1 VILEGTLIVVPFN
14 VNIKFILLMDSNRRD
29 FLKKA
34 TLLSGAAITLPAI
47 NNAALAAAPAFN
59 MSGFVAPKIEKVR
72 VAVIGLG
79 MRGPGAVDR
88 LSYIEGAEIVALCDK
103 HADRVTKAQK
113 ILTSKGLNEA
123 KSYSGEDG
131 WQQMLKEVEL
141 DLVYICTPWA
151 FHAPMAIAA
160 MKAGSHAVTE
170 VPIGLTVAECW
181 EVVKTSE
188 QTKKHCMMLEN
199 CCYDFFEMLTL
210 NMARQGMFGELV
222 HAEGAYIHDLLD
234 LNFAKNGYDS
244 MWRLRENIKM
254 NGNLY
259 PTHGVGPIAQC
270 MNINYGDRMTHLV
283 AMQTN
288 DFMMGETA
296 RELAATDSFFQEFAG
311 KKFRG
316 NMDTTLIKTEKG
328 KTLMLQHDVTSPRPY
343 SRLHLLSGTKGFAQ
357 KYPTEN
363 IAFGHSFIKPEELK
377 DLYSKYTPE
386 LVKFIGEQAKDVGGH
401 GGMDF
406 MMDWRLI
413 DCLRNGLPLDQSV
426 YDGASWSSIVP
437 LSCESVAKNSKS
449 VNIPDFTKG
458 GWKTNKPHDLTLN
471 GGGNTKIRA
480 KVEKGQSK
488 QLNVG

>member
-1 VILEGTLIVVPFN
+1 
-14 VNIKFILLMDSNRRD
+14 MDSNRRD

-34 TLLSGAAITLPAI
+34 TILSSAAITLPTI
-47 NNAALAAAPAFN
+47 NNAALASSPSFN
-59 MSGFVAPKIEKVR
+59 MGGYAAPKIDKVR

-103 HADRVTKAQK
+103 HGERVTKAQK
-113 ILTSKGLNEA
+113 ILTNKGLKEA

-131 WQQMLKEVEL
+131 WQQMLKELEL

-151 FHAPMAIAA
+151 YHAPMAIAA
-160 MKAGSHAVTE
+160 MNSGSHAVTE
-170 VPIGLTVAECW
+170 VPIGLTIQECW
-181 EVVKTSE
+181 DVIKTSE
-188 QTKKHCMMLEN
+188 KTKKHCMMLEN

-210 NMARQGMFGELV
+210 NMTRQGLFGELV

-234 LNFAKNGYDS
+234 LNFNKKGYDN

-259 PTHGVGPIAQC
+259 PTHGIGPVAQC
-270 MNINYGDRMTHLV
+270 LNINYGDRMTHLV

-288 DFMMGETA
+288 DFMMGDTA
-296 RELAATDSFFQEFAG
+296 RELAANDAFYQEFVG
-311 KKFRG
+311 KKYRG

-328 KTLMLQHDVTSPRPY
+328 KTIMLQHDVTSPRPY
-343 SRLHLLSGTKGFAQ
+343 SRLHALSGTKGFAQ
-357 KYPTEN
+357 KYPKES
-363 IAFGHSFIKPEELK
+363 IAFGHSFIEPEELK
-377 DLYSKYTPE
+377 SLYEKYTPE

-426 YDGASWSSIVP
+426 YDGAAWSSIVP
-437 LSCESVAKNSKS
+437 LSCESVAKNSKT

-458 GWKTNKPHDLTLN
+458 AWKTNKPHDLTLN

-480 KVEKGQSK
+480 KVVKGQTE